1 MFWGILSAFCYNNL
15 ICYVTLLYMLI
26 NKFTTGFSGDKV
38 PRTLVVL
45 KMEIQFRKKNGT
57 KVVIFI
63 SLKIF
68 PKAAKM
74 LHVLQCEFFL
84 KAAR

>member
-45 KMEIQFRKKNGT
+45 KMEIQFRKKKWNQSSD
-57 KVVIFI
+57 IYFI
-63 SLKIF
+63 ENI
-68 PKAAKM
+68 PKSSKN
-74 LHVLQCEFFL
+74 
-84 KAAR
+84 AARLTM

>member
-1 MFWGILSAFCYNNL
+1 MFCYHNL
-15 ICYVTLLYMLI
+15 ICTCYITLLYMLI

-57 KVVIFI
+57 KAVKFI

-68 PKAAKM
+68 PNAAKM

-84 KAAR
+84 KAAL